1 MFVPNF
7 EKSIPGYTGHR
18 PEKVHDQDNSQQ
30 AKDPTKH
37 IPGKYYSWF
46 DFLLFIDVSGYQGYV
61 PSVKSENVYGLT
73 YGKTSFQSNA
83 QMIVKGMDLPAHL
96 RYDTSMK
103 KEFIDHSKRSHLVE
117 TTAQI
122 VGVDKGETCFK
133 KVSRL
138 FIQVINCFVFNDLA
152 SATIICTRVLRRTGA
167 RRDKEG
173 GRRKLESLA
182 RLPELPEPISTTIK

>member
-18 PEKVHDQDNSQQ
+18 PEKVYAQENLQQ
-30 AKDPTKH
+30 QREPTKH
-37 IPGKYYSWF
+37 IPGKYSALFHIHY
-46 DFLLFIDVSGYQGYV
+46 FLFYTGYQGYV

-83 QMIVKGMDLPAHL
+83 QMIVKGMDLPPHL

-133 KVSRL
+133 KVSSRIN
-138 FIQVINCFVFNDLA
+138 FHANCFIFNVLA
-152 SATIICTRVLRRTGA
+152 SSTLIHSRILRISSS

-173 GRRKLESLA
+173 RRRQFESSA
-182 RLPELPEPISTTIK
+182 RILGLSEPISPTIK